1 MGSDIF
7 EVGVNFGKMVLIFVM
22 MVQIVPLL
30 VWVERRGSAFIQ
42 NRFGPNRVGPLGL
55 TQLLA
60 DAVKFIFKEDFLPE
74 KSHRLVFYAAP
85 IMALIPAA
93 LAFAAIPLSM
103 PIEITQFEMLGSIWG
118 PYRFVFQGYEIGIGI
133 VFVLGVSSLA
143 AYSLLMAGWASSNK
157 YSLYGALRASAQTI
171 SYELALGLSLVGIL
185 LLFNTFNFQEII
197 VLQDKALAFS
207 FFGQEVSL
215 GWLPNWGVFYQP
227 LGAIIFFAAMFAEC
241 NRLPFDLPEAE
252 AELVAGY
259 HTEYGGL
266 KMNMFYIGEYGHM
279 LVASALMVTFYFGG
293 YSLGPW
299 LTEETVN
306 GLSQWIVESISPTI
320 VYLMDIPFP
329 ESFAAIFEAS
339 QNKVNILTA
348 FVFHGVFL
356 GKVLIFLWLFVHVR
370 WTLPRFRYDQLMDLG
385 WKTMLPW
392 ALANTILTAIVVL
405 VMRMN

>member
-7 EVGVNFGKMVLIFVM
+7 EVSINLIKMIVIFLM

-60 DAVKFIFKEDFLPE
+60 DAVKFIFKEDFIPE
-74 KSHRLVFYAAP
+74 KSHRAVFYAAP
-85 IMALIPAA
+85 IVALIPAA
-93 LAFAAIPLSM
+93 LAFAAIPLSS
-103 PIEITQFEMLGSIWG
+103 PILVSPFEWMGQTWG
-118 PYRFVFQGYEIGIGI
+118 PYRFAFQGYEIGIGI
-133 VFVLGVSSLA
+133 VFVLGISSLA
-143 AYSLLMAGWASSNK
+143 AYALLMAGYGSANK
-157 YSLYGALRASAQTI
+157 FSLYGALRASAQTI

-185 LLFNTFNFQEII
+185 LLFNTFDFQEI
-197 VLQDKALAFS
+197 VAAQNKAFTFS
-207 FFGQEVSL
+207 FFGTALSPSAYI
-215 GWLPNWGVFYQP
+215 PNWGIIYQP
-227 LGAIIFFAAMFAEC
+227 LGAIIFFAAMFAET

-279 LVASALMVTFYFGG
+279 LVASALMVTFFFGG
-293 YSLGPW
+293 YTWYPFFTTENLGALLSQYG
-299 LTEETVN
+299 LTETMVSV
-306 GLSQWIVESISPTI
+306 GTAVILHLVFMTKIV
-320 VYLMDIPFP
+320 F
-329 ESFAAIFEAS
+329 
-339 QNKVNILTA
+339 
-348 FVFHGVFL
+348 
-356 GKVLIFLWLFVHVR
+356 FLWVFIWVR

-392 ALANTILTAIVVL
+392 ALANTIITAVVIL
-405 VMRMN
+405 LMRMN